1 MSDDAFHF
9 IYEPAGVVVYCYG
22 IAQMLE
28 HDLDHA
34 IEHKMRE
41 VFGRTYHKEDCN

>member
-9 IYEPAGVVVYCYG
+9 IQEPTDVVVYCYG
-22 IAQMLE
+22 IAQMLG

-41 VFGRTYHKEDCN
+41 VFRRTYHKEGCN